1 MVVGLHEVVNGEIVF
16 PVVKTSTA
24 PNDLL
29 ELNHGVYRAHEDDV
43 PNVTGTHAQP

>member
-1 MVVGLHEVVNGEIVF
+1 
-16 PVVKTSTA
+16 
-24 PNDLL
+24 LL